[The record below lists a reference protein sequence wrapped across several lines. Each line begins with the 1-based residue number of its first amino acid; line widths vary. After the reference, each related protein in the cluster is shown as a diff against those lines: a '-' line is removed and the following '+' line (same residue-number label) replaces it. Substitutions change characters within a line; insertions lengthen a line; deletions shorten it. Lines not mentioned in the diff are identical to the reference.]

1 LIQSVSGRWLAERV
15 LGLSAARKLPPIAR
29 ETFLRHAAGRKWTR
43 QQTHGGLKVCYFVD
57 HFANYHD
64 PDIGKALGEVMQQN
78 EVNLY
83 VPYGQTS
90 SGMARITMGD
100 VIGARKVA
108 RRNIRILAD
117 AVRGGYT
124 ILATEPS
131 AVLCLKHE
139 YPNLLGDE
147 DSLLVAEHTMEAA
160 QYLWHLHEG
169 NRLSLDFSPVD
180 LSVAYHHPCH
190 LRVLDPEPVTTK
202 LLSLVPGLEVQRIEA
217 GCTGMAGTW
226 GLQKKNYRNSLRI
239 GWPLISA
246 MRASTSTMATTC
258 GACRMQIE
266 HGAAQATIHPI
277 KLLAYAYGR
286 MPKVQKEIEA
296 AK

>member
-1 LIQSVSGRWLAERV
+1 
-15 LGLSAARKLPPIAR
+15 
-29 ETFLRHAAGRKWTR
+29 
-43 QQTHGGLKVCYFVD
+43 
-57 HFANYHD
+57 
-64 PDIGKALGEVMQQN
+64 
-78 EVNLY
+78 
-83 VPYGQTS
+83 
-90 SGMARITMGD
+90 
-100 VIGARKVA
+100 
-108 RRNIRILAD
+108 
-117 AVRGGYT
+117 
-124 ILATEPS
+124 
-131 AVLCLKHE
+131 
-139 YPNLLGDE
+139 
-147 DSLLVAEHTMEAA
+147 LLVAEHTMEAA

-202 LLSLVPGLEVQRIEA
+202 LLSLVPGLQVQRIEA

-246 MRASTSTMATTC
+246 MRASTSTMATTGC

-296 AK
+296 AR